1 MKKDVNNINKTVLQD
16 YLDERLEY
24 LYSIMEDKDSN
35 DREQMGVL
43 YRCTELV
50 HLAEYFDIEVD

>member
-1 MKKDVNNINKTVLQD
+1 MKKDVNNINKTVLKD
-16 YLDERLEY
+16 YLNKRLEY

-35 DREQMGVL
+35 DREQMGAL
-43 YRCTELV
+43 HRCTESV